1 MVTLTLTAEEAE
13 QLHFIL
19 TSYLTDLRGEIHATD
34 VRAFRDQLQ
43 ARAAFI
49 RTLLQQLPT
58 TTETTSP

>member
-19 TSYLTDLRGEIHATD
+19 TSYLTDLRSEIHATD
-34 VRAFRDQLQ
+34 VRTFRDQLQ

-49 RTLLQQLPT
+49 RTLLQQLPAT
-58 TTETTSP
+58 AETTSP

>member
-34 VRAFRDQLQ
+34 VRTFRNQLQ

-58 TTETTSP
+58 TAETTSP